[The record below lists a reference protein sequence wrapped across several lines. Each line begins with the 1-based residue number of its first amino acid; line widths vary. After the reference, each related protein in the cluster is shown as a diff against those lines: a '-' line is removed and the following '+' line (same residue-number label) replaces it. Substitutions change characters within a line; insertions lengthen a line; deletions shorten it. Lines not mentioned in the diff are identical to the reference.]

1 MSLISGYLNQ
11 TAKYEGS
18 PVLYEWTPVLE
29 TLTLSP
35 PFSMEEPFKVKF
47 EIDSGGTALNVIIKG
62 TLDGEPQ
69 SDTLEGF
76 GPPWDTTVM
85 TTSKQFDTVTE
96 ITTDIGEN
104 ELNCRVV
111 AVDPTTEEELPGGW
125 VDFPCRWEAKRST
138 YLKVVD
144 EEYSQQI
151 MQAEGRLFCTEPLE
165 FGAQIK
171 LVINGEDSPIYEVVK
186 VDPKTG
192 LDGEEL
198 YRVLLLGGV
207 GA

>member
-1 MSLISGYLNQ
+1 MIAGYLNQ
-11 TAKYEGS
+11 TAKYEASPIIYGWA
-18 PVLYEWTPVLE
+18 PVLA

-35 PFSMEEPFKVKF
+35 PFSMDDPFKVKY
-47 EIDSGGTALNVIIKG
+47 EISSGAIALNVTITG
-62 TLDGEPQ
+62 TLAGEPQ
-69 SDTLEGF
+69 TDTLEGF
-76 GPPWDTTVM
+76 GPPWGTTVM
-85 TTSKQFDTVTE
+85 VTSKQFDTVTE
-96 ITTDIGEN
+96 ITTDIGEE

-111 AVDPTTEEELPGGW
+111 AADPTTEEELPGEW
-125 VDFPCRWEAKRST
+125 VEFPCRWEAKRST
-138 YLKVVD
+138 YLKVV
-144 EEYSQQI
+144 EGEYSQQI
-151 MQAEGRLFCTEPLE
+151 MQAEGRLFCIEPLE

>member
-1 MSLISGYLNQ
+1 VIAGYLNQ
-11 TAKYEGS
+11 SAKYEDTPVIYGWA
-18 PVLYEWTPVLE
+18 PVLA

-35 PFSMEEPFKVKF
+35 PFSMDDPFKVKF
-47 EIDSGGTALNVIIKG
+47 QIDATLTFDVSITG
-62 TLDGEPQ
+62 TLDEEPQ
-69 SDTLEGF
+69 SETLNFNAGW
-76 GPPWDTTVM
+76 GDKVKTT
-85 TTSKQFDTVTE
+85 TKQFDTVTE
-96 ITTDIGEN
+96 ITTTIGAN
-104 ELNCRVV
+104 ERNCRVV
-111 AVDPTTEEELPGGW
+111 AADPTTEEELPGEW
-125 VDFPCRWEAKRST
+125 VEFPCRWEAKRST
-138 YLKVVD
+138 YLKVV
-144 EEYSQQI
+144 EGEYSQQI
-151 MQAEGRLFCTEPLE
+151 MQAEGRLFCLEPLE

>member
-1 MSLISGYLNQ
+1 MIAGYLNQ
-11 TAKYEGS
+11 IAKYEAS
-18 PVLYEWTPVLE
+18 PVLYGWAPVLA

-35 PFSMEEPFKVKF
+35 PFSMEDPFKVKF
-47 EIDSGGTALNVIIKG
+47 EIDSGGTPLNVTITG

-76 GPPWDTTVM
+76 GPPWGTTVM

-111 AVDPTTEEELPGGW
+111 AVDPTTGEEISIEW
-125 VDFPCRWEAKRST
+125 VEFPCRWEAKRST
-138 YLKVVD
+138 YLKVV
-144 EEYSQQI
+144 EGEYSQQI

>member
-1 MSLISGYLNQ
+1 MIAGYLNQ
-11 TAKYEGS
+11 TAKYEAS
-18 PVLYEWTPVLE
+18 PVIYGWAPVLA
-29 TLTLSP
+29 TLALSP
-35 PFSMEEPFKVKF
+35 PFSMDDPFKVKF
-47 EIDSGGTALNVIIKG
+47 EISSGAIALNVTITG

-69 SDTLEGF
+69 TDTLEGF
-76 GPPWDTTVM
+76 GPPWGTTVM
-85 TTSKQFDTVTE
+85 VTSKQFDTVTE
-96 ITTDIGEN
+96 ITTDIGEE

-111 AVDPTTEEELPGGW
+111 AADPTTEEELPGEW
-125 VDFPCRWEAKRST
+125 IEFSCRWEAKRST

-151 MQAEGRLFCTEPLE
+151 MQAEGRLFCLETLE

>member
-1 MSLISGYLNQ
+1 VIAGYLNQ
-11 TAKYEGS
+11 VAKYEDS
-18 PVLYEWTPVLE
+18 PVIYGWAPVLA

-35 PFSMEEPFKVKF
+35 SFSMDDPFKVKY
-47 EIDSGGTALNVIIKG
+47 EISSGSIALNVTITG

-76 GPPWDTTVM
+76 GPPWGTTEMV
-85 TTSKQFDTVTE
+85 TSKQFSTVSE
-96 ITTDIGEN
+96 ITTDIGEE

-111 AVDPTTEEELPGGW
+111 AADPTTEEELPGEW
-125 VDFPCRWEAKRST
+125 VEFPCRWEAKRST

-151 MQAEGRLFCTEPLE
+151 MQAEGRLFCLEPLE